1 MNKLKDKVAAVYGNG
16 AITRRKIF
24 PILYMVV
31 ISMLPF
37 DCIWAQSDED
47 PNLEEAKKAIAAS
60 NDIYFQSFAK
70 NDASL
75 LINRYA
81 DDCWIMA
88 PNAPTLCGPNSAG
101 DFFRKGYDL
110 GVRNG
115 KFITVDVYGVSNNIV
130 AEIGFWKLYNA
141 GDSEV
146 DDGKF
151 LTLWKKTPKG
161 WKMWRESFSSNRSR
175 TIAVKN

>member
-1 MNKLKDKVAAVYGNG
+1 MNKLMTK
-16 AITRRKIF
+16 RKIF
-24 PILYMVV
+24 PILYLAA

-37 DCIWAQSDED
+37 EYISAQSDSKA
-47 PNLEEAKKAIAAS
+47 NFEEAKKAIAAS
-60 NDIYFQSFAK
+60 NEIYFQSFAK
-70 NDASL
+70 NDASIF
-75 LINRYA
+75 INQYA

-88 PNAPTLCGPNSAG
+88 PNAPSLCGPDAAG
-101 DFFRKGYDL
+101 DFFRRGYNL

-115 KFITVDVYGVSNNIV
+115 KFITTDVYGVSEDIV

-151 LTLWKKTPKG
+151 LVLWKKTQKG
-161 WKMWRESFSSNRSR
+161 WKMWRHSFSSNRSHSA
-175 TIAVKN
+175 AVKN

>member
-1 MNKLKDKVAAVYGNG
+1 MTKRKV
-16 AITRRKIF
+16 F
-24 PILYMVV
+24 PILYLAA

-37 DCIWAQSDED
+37 EYISAQPDSKA
-47 PNLEEAKKAIAAS
+47 NLEEAKKAIAAS
-60 NDIYFQSFAK
+60 NEIYFQSFAK
-70 NDASL
+70 NDASIF
-75 LINRYA
+75 INQYA

-88 PNAPTLCGPNSAG
+88 PNAPSLCGPDAAG
-101 DFFRKGYDL
+101 DFFRKGYNL

-115 KFITVDVYGVSNNIV
+115 KFITTDVYGVSEDIV

-151 LTLWKKTPKG
+151 LVLWKKTPKG
-161 WKMWRESFSSNRSR
+161 WKMWRHSFSSNRSHS
-175 TIAVKN
+175 IAVKN

>member
-1 MNKLKDKVAAVYGNG
+1 MTK
-16 AITRRKIF
+16 RKIF
-24 PILYMVV
+24 SILYLAA

-37 DCIWAQSDED
+37 GYISAQSD
-47 PNLEEAKKAIAAS
+47 PKANLEEAKQAIAAS
-60 NDIYFQSFAK
+60 NEIYFQSFAK

-88 PNAPTLCGPNSAG
+88 PNAPALCGPNAAG
-101 DFFRKGYDL
+101 DFFRKGYSL

-115 KFITVDVYGVSNNIV
+115 KFITVDVYGISEDIV
-130 AEIGFWKLYNA
+130 AEIGFWKVYNA

-151 LTLWKKTPKG
+151 LVLWKKTPKG
-161 WKMWRESFSSNRSR
+161 WKMWRDSFSSNRNH
-175 TIAVKN
+175 TVAAKN